1 MLMTTERLDLNAML
15 LAPCVEPDVA
25 LLVEEPHLVVV
36 TEPQQEVRTTVTLR
50 SFDVPYYLPMITQF
64 TTRGVRRTKVKSYRP
79 LLRGYLMIPE
89 SACHRFMQV
98 HQRRPMPIHGFLR
111 CGDNFSVVTEIEI
124 RRLRNIEQEL
134 AKPKSIQSIWSVGEV
149 ARIGDGAFSGLNCA
163 VTDLANGQRI
173 TVEVSL
179 LGRAVPI
186 TMDEASLQKL

>member
-15 LAPCVEPDVA
+15 LASRLEPDIN
-25 LLVEEPHLVVV
+25 LLIEEPHLVVV
-36 TEPQQEVRTTVTLR
+36 TEPQQEVRATVTLQ
-50 SFDVPYYLPMITQF
+50 SFRVPYYLPMITHL

-79 LLRGYLMIPE
+79 LLRGYIMIPE
-89 SACHRFMQV
+89 SACQRFV
-98 HQRRPMPIHGFLR
+98 SLHQRRPMPIHGFLR
-111 CGDNFSVVTEIEI
+111 CGENFSVVTEIEI

-149 ARIGDGAFSGLNCA
+149 ARIGDGAFTGLNCA

-179 LGRAVPI
+179 LGRSVPI
-186 TMDEASLQKL
+186 TLDEASLAKL